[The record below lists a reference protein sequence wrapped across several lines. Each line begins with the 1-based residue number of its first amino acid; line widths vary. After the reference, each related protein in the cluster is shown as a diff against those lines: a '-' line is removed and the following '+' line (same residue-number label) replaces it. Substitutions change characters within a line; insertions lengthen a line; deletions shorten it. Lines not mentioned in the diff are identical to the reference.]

1 MLLLLLLFW
10 GSAGR
15 LTPSCLRSGRP
26 LRVALRPGAP
36 FKGRPGPY
44 AATESAG
51 AVRARCQPLR
61 YATPSPPSGPAPPAL
76 RRRGGRWP
84 SHAGGRRASRRG
96 ARPTRPLGLCV
107 SSGKSGALYSPWFA
121 TPSRRSRP
129 RRAFGRKPSLRVVCS
144 AGRAQ
149 RAKCGAATVGALRA
163 RAPAAYRASRVAL
176 RALRFARLGGF
187 ARALRALRFARLGAA
202 PAALRAAPIS

>member
-1 MLLLLLLFW
+1 LLLLLLLLW

-44 AATESAG
+44 AAAESEG

-61 YATPSPPSGPAPPAL
+61 SATPSAPSGPAPPAL
-76 RRRGGRWP
+76 RRRGGRGP
-84 SHAGGRRASRRG
+84 SHAGARRAPRRG

-107 SSGKSGALYSPWFA
+107 SSGKSGALYSPWFE
-121 TPSRRSRP
+121 TLSRRSRP
-129 RRAFGRKPSLRVVCS
+129 RRAFGRKPSLRVVCL

-149 RAKCGAATVGALRA
+149 RAERGEAPVCALRA
-163 RAPAAYRASRVAL
+163 RSASRIAL
-176 RALRFARLGGF
+176 RALRCARCAPRGPL
-187 ARALRALRFARLGAA
+187 ARPRAAR
-202 PAALRAAPIS
+202 AALRAAPVF